1 MKKFT
6 KLWQL
11 VLVLLIIPFTMN
23 AQITIGTGPKLVAA
37 TYDWVSEYSSGSGV
51 GVTVE

>member
-11 VLVLLIIPFTMN
+11 LMVLLIIPFTMN
-23 AQITIGTGPKLVAA
+23 AQITIGTGTAVDQALP
-37 TYDWVSEYSSGSGV
+37 D
-51 GVTVE
+51 